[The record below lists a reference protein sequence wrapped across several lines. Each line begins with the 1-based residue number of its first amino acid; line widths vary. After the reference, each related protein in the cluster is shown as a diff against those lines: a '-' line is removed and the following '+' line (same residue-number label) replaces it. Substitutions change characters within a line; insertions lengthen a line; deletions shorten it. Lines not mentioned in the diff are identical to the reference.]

1 MIFVIG
7 GKGLTGSAIVKYLE
21 AKNKDYE
28 IIQKEN
34 KENFFGK
41 ECDMLIFANGN
52 ALKYKANEDPL
63 FDFYASVASVAEYI
77 HKIKFKKF
85 IHLSTVDVYGDKIST
100 METKEDVNIDTRK
113 LNVYSYHKY
122 CAEECVKQFCDNY
135 LIFRLSGLVGDGLKK
150 NAAYDF
156 AHKDKKV
163 MLSPETTHNYINT
176 RFIAETIFHI
186 IDLGI
191 ENETFNLASKN
202 AIRIGDIENII
213 GVKTDYTEDAHLHVD
228 YNQIN
233 TEKIG
238 KYVELSSSEEA
249 MIEYFDSLK

>member
-1 MIFVIG
+1 MIFVVG

-85 IHLSTVDVYGDKIST
+85 IHLSTVDVYDDKTSI
-100 METKEDVNIDTRK
+100 MKTKEDVYINTRK
-113 LNVYSYHKY
+113 LNTYAYHKY
-122 CAEECVKQFCDNY
+122 CAEEYVKQFCDNY

-156 AHKDKKV
+156 THKDKKV

-213 GVKTDYTEDAHLHVD
+213 DVKTDYTEDAHLHVD